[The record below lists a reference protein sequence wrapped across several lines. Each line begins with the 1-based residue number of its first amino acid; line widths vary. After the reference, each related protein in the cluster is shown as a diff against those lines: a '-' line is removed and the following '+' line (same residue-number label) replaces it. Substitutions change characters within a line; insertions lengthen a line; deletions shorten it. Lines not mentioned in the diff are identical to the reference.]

1 MTKLTIFCRQASVD
15 TYVTLRLTRG
25 EDVSGHITE
34 LDDAHVCLDL
44 GDGESITVF
53 EDILAGWKIHR
64 GNRADAAVE
73 ESSGHQPEEDRT
85 DNTTS
90 DAALHLVRSEGQREV
105 RLKSAGTAIEY
116 GDEGNSQVQASVPRT
131 HTSVGDP
138 KVLSVLAR
146 VEASFTEAIKR
157 AQLEPP
163 EPDFQF
169 SEVGFPSWRISDI
182 RREWER
188 ARSQYGYALKV
199 KEIGRLNSI
208 IVQILAPL
216 AERYPDS
223 SATRSILG
231 RMLLKLDRQSE
242 AKDHLVASA
251 TLSDAPEHWFAL
263 ASAAGKETAVE
274 CYALRRYFNLVSP
287 KDAEETW
294 FRYLAVAVDH
304 EDLRR
309 VAQII
314 LYWSEQQKSDLDT
327 GRLLSESVIYLSSS
341 SGAESLAL
349 ETATNL
355 VHSVEGLP
363 TRWQDEFD
371 RRASPSEELLAV
383 ESEFDRLFARISSS
397 AQPARSKMVAQ
408 VPHGRIVS
416 FGNQRFGFIN
426 AHAGETFFFRI
437 DDTADEV
444 LKHALLNG
452 DWRTFGDVEFEILP
466 SHGHKYNRAV
476 NVVRLQDSD
485 ALLQRARNLQKL
497 HQHSQAI
504 ALVRRVISVDPT
516 DKTAHLIEAEI
527 KEDLSKKLRSHG
539 IGLPK
544 GMGPYARAKRAQ
556 LVDQDLDT
564 AENLFKQA
572 IRQRDKPESA
582 VKDLAS
588 LLQQQGRVEDAI
600 ILLENNSKRFIGSSY
615 DNMLATLYQHTGRH
629 EDAIEVLTRLS
640 AARPLKKGTLL
651 KQIAFSYLKLAR
663 YDEAEQALKEHLA
676 SNPADHTAGRWL
688 AGLEDA
694 RSAGSDLEAEEL
706 IRDLGGLVEEG
717 IQLSSIARAAIEH
730 CTFEG
735 VDPARVQAGT
745 AGSKDIARV
754 EELAKTLGT
763 KRPRDRAAYYLSAAA
778 LLKKESD
785 NNEPGRIYDYLRRYF
800 ASMANAAW
808 IEKKPAEVV
817 RSYYIESLSLVFG
830 DKLDEAWRSL
840 LRYLTTFSP
849 DSLEDVE
856 RIFPRSSF
864 GHDIPR
870 QKYIY
875 SLQKALE
882 IIDPKTEADW
892 LNGLIDIGSQSSF
905 ARDCLGE
912 AILTRPSLSDTFCS
926 FLNINSHENKEIQK
940 NWKLRCR
947 EYARAYQK
955 RLSECRTLTKY
966 QATVSSMENID
977 AQLSGASEETAISE
991 VDRRRLNA
999 LRNIVGSALTFCS
1012 ASDDFEEKERNYWL
1026 VTMQADRFREEVFD
1040 APTQYSHE
1048 GLLPVADH
1056 LKSLIE
1062 EEYAQMARTSGA
1074 ELSVRLLVDEYL
1086 RGQEGELRLQIEV
1099 SNKRGCSPA
1108 SSVRI
1113 CLGPGDSEYFT
1124 TDQWERE
1131 VVSTLRGGNSE
1142 VAHMVV
1148 FPKYAALNDRVFP
1161 IDVVAIYQNSL
1172 GEKVHTEN
1180 HAWTVRLYPDEEF
1193 QHLDNPY
1200 SPFAEGGPVDD
1211 ATMFVGRSDLLVR
1224 LEKSLLSGSGSKS
1237 IVMFGQKRAGKSSL
1251 IEHLRRRLAQKEEVL
1266 PICFSLQDIA
1276 PELSVPALFH
1286 RILHGISEALEEL
1299 RFEGR
1304 SVPEFSP
1311 PSVDALSSNATLR
1324 FHDTMSSIVRA
1335 LARCSFSLEF
1345 VLLIDEFTD
1354 IFKEIRK
1361 EKIPREFMKAWKA
1374 IIEKRYFSSVLVG
1387 QDIMPAFKAEF
1398 PNEFGV
1404 TEDVR
1409 VTYLD
1414 DTAAAT
1420 LIQEP
1425 IGETRFAGRAVR
1437 RILDLT
1443 AGSPYYTMMFCARL
1457 VDYMNMT
1464 RSVILTEADIH
1475 AVEEDM
1481 LRGDRRL
1488 TKDKFD
1494 NLLCAGDGMV
1504 DSGIDPDH
1512 TYAVCRTIVQGS
1524 EKEGWCSRELM
1535 REFDDIVLDGL
1546 LSDLETRDVVERKGT
1561 AYRLRVGLFRDWLAR
1576 QG

>member
-44 GDGESITVF
+44 GDGKVITVF
-53 EDILAGWKIHR
+53 EDILAGWEIHR
-64 GNRADAAVE
+64 GNCVEAAAE
-73 ESSGHQPEEDRT
+73 ESSGCQSGEGRT

-90 DAALHLVRSEGQREV
+90 DAALHLVGSEGHREV
-105 RLKSAGTAIEY
+105 HLMSAGTVIAHGHKGI
-116 GDEGNSQVQASVPRT
+116 SQAQAPVPRT
-131 HTSVGDP
+131 HTSVRDP
-138 KVLSVLAR
+138 KVLSVLAK
-146 VEASFTEAIKR
+146 VGASFTEAIKR

-169 SEVGFPSWRISDI
+169 SEVGFPSRRISDI

-188 ARSQYGYALKV
+188 ARSQYAYALKV
-199 KEIGRLNSI
+199 KEISRLNSI

-251 TLSDAPEHWFAL
+251 TLSDAPEHWLAL

-274 CYALRRYFNLVSP
+274 CYALRRYFNLISP
-287 KDAEETW
+287 KDAKETW

-304 EDLRR
+304 EDLRQ
-309 VAQII
+309 VSKII
-314 LYWSEQQKSDLDT
+314 LYWSEQRETDLDLN
-327 GRLLSESVIYLSSS
+327 RLLSESVIYLSSS
-341 SGAESLAL
+341 SGTESLAL

-355 VHSVEGLP
+355 IHSVEGLP
-363 TRWQDEFD
+363 TKWQDGFD
-371 RRASPSEELLAV
+371 RCAPPSEELFAV
-383 ESEFDRLFARISSS
+383 ENEFDRFFAHISPSIQS
-397 AQPARSKMVAQ
+397 TQSKMATQ

-416 FGNQRFGFIN
+416 FGSQRFGFIN
-426 AHAGETFFFRI
+426 AYAGETFFFRI
-437 DDTADEV
+437 DDIADEV

-452 DWRTFGDVEFEILP
+452 DWRTFGNVEFEILP

-476 NVVRLQDSD
+476 NIVRLQDSET
-485 ALLQRARNLQKL
+485 LLQRARSLQKL

-504 ALVRRVISVDPT
+504 ALVRRAIGVDPT
-516 DKTAHLIEAEI
+516 DKTAHSLEAEI

-556 LVDQDLDT
+556 LVDQDLDA
-564 AENLFKQA
+564 AENLFKRA

-582 VKDLAS
+582 IKDLAS
-588 LLQQQGRVEDAI
+588 LLQQQGRAEDAI
-600 ILLENNSKRFIGSSY
+600 TLLEDNSKRFTGGSY
-615 DNMLATLYQHTGRH
+615 DNMLAALYQHTGRH

-651 KQIAFSYLKLAR
+651 KQIAFSYLRLAR

-676 SNPADHTAGRWL
+676 SSPEDRVAKRWL

-694 RSAGSDLEAEEL
+694 RNAASDAEAEEL
-706 IRDLGGLVEEG
+706 IRDLGGLAEEG
-717 IQLSSIARAAIEH
+717 VSLSSLARAAINR
-730 CTFEG
+730 CTYEG
-735 VDPARVQAGT
+735 VDPARIQAGT
-745 AGSKDIARV
+745 TGPKDVARV
-754 EELAKTLGT
+754 EELAKTLGP
-763 KRPRDRAAYYLSAAA
+763 KRPRDRAAYYLSAAS
-778 LLKKESD
+778 LLERD
-785 NNEPGRIYDYLRRYF
+785 PGDNEPGRIYDYLRKYF
-800 ASMANAAW
+800 ASMADASW
-808 IEKKPAEVV
+808 IEKKPADVA
-817 RSYYIESLSLVFG
+817 RSYYIESLALVVENN
-830 DKLDEAWRSL
+830 LYEAWRSL
-840 LRYLTTFSP
+840 LLYIATFAPETTK
-849 DSLEDVE
+849 
-856 RIFPRSSF
+856 
-864 GHDIPR
+864 DIEETLPKR
-870 QKYIY
+870 GQRTQKEYIQA
-875 SLQKALE
+875 LQKTLE
-882 IIDPKTEADW
+882 MTKSMAEMGW
-892 LNGLIDIGSQSSF
+892 LEGLIVVGSQSSF
-905 ARDCLGE
+905 ARDNLSMAITTSSSLQKIFSDLLGN
-912 AILTRPSLSDTFCS
+912 ADYV
-926 FLNINSHENKEIQK
+926 NSEVQT
-940 NWKLRCR
+940 NWQSRCR
-947 EYARAYQK
+947 EQARIYRK
-955 RLSECRTLTKY
+955 RLSICGTLTKY
-966 QATVSSMENID
+966 QATVSSMED
-977 AQLSGASEETAISE
+977 LDVQLRGASEGEGASE
-991 VDRRRLNA
+991 VDRRRLDT
-999 LRNIVGSALTFCS
+999 LRSIVDSALKFCS
-1012 ASDDFEEKERNYWL
+1012 ASDDFEEKERSFWL
-1026 VTMQADRFREEVFD
+1026 VTMQANRFREEVLD

-1086 RGQEGELRLQIEV
+1086 RRQEGELRLQIEV

-1142 VAHMVV
+1142 VAQMVV
-1148 FPKYAALNDRVFP
+1148 LPKDAALSDRAFP

-1172 GEKVHTEN
+1172 GEKIYTKN

-1211 ATMFVGRSDLLVR
+1211 ATMFVGRSELLVR

-1251 IEHLRRRLAQKEEVL
+1251 IEHLRRRLAQKEGVL

-1276 PELSVPALFH
+1276 PELSIPALFH

-1304 SVPEFSP
+1304 SVPEFEP
-1311 PSVDALSSNATLR
+1311 PSVDSLSSNSTLR

-1374 IIEKRYFSSVLVG
+1374 IIERRYFSSVLVG
-1387 QDIMPAFKAEF
+1387 QDIMPAFKAEY

-1414 DTAAAT
+1414 DTAAT
-1420 LIQEP
+1420 ILIQEP
-1425 IGETRFAGRAVR
+1425 VGETRFAGRAVR

-1475 AVEEDM
+1475 AIEEDM

-1512 TYAVCRTIVQGS
+1512 TYAVCRAIVQGS
-1524 EKEGWCSRELM
+1524 EKEGWCSRELI
-1535 REFDDIVLDGL
+1535 REFDDVALEGL